1 MWLFSYFLVFVVGVF
16 QFSHSDFHVNKI
28 EINPKCIVYVTS
40 HDYGAFSTYSF
51 MNVEIARMN
60 KYGVFQ
66 KELFATFKDARS
78 VNLSRVINSNSVSL
92 NVKYFNLREE
102 TQIIK
107 VDKFFDRCDI

>member
-1 MWLFSYFLVFVVGVF
+1 MFSYFLVFVVCVF

-28 EINPKCIVYVTS
+28 QISPKCIVYVTS

-51 MNVEIARMN
+51 MNVEIATMN
-60 KYGVFQ
+60 TYGVFQ

-78 VNLSRVINSNSVSL
+78 VNLSRVISSNSVSL
-92 NVKYFNLREE
+92 DVKYFNLREE

-107 VDKFFDRCDI
+107 ADKFFDRCGI